1 MSTSKPYVT
10 LEGVIREILGMA
22 DAAARAKA
30 AEIGDIESDFKSIA
44 RCDYTGCLKL
54 NFSRREFRWHT

>member
-44 RCDYTGCLKL
+44 PVRLYRV
-54 NFSRREFRWHT
+54 SEVEFQ